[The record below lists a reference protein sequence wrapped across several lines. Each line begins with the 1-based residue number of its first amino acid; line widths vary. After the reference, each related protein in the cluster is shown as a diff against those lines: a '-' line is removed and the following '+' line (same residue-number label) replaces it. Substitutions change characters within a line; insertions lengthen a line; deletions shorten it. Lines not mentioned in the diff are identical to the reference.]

1 MSPPIAA
8 AFDQARSRPRALP
21 IRISYGRPGAHTP
34 PGNRPAHNRGR
45 VGQWDRETPVAR
57 LERDAKRA
65 ALLASPL
72 FDAMQPAELDAILKF
87 ALERQLRRGQMI
99 FQRGDNGSSL
109 MAVLRGRVRIS
120 TVSGEGKEV
129 TLNVINPGE
138 IFGEI
143 ALLDGQPRSADA
155 TAIEDTL
162 LLVVERRHFLPFLR
176 QNEDLFL
183 RLLSVLCTR
192 LRRTSTAL
200 EEIALFDLPVR
211 LARVLL
217 KLADDYGRPGSAGTR
232 IDLKLSQRDLS
243 NLVAS
248 SRESVNKQ
256 LRVWRETSVV
266 DLEDGFIVLRQP
278 VELKRLTDVR

>member
-1 MSPPIAA
+1 M
-8 AFDQARSRPRALP
+8 
-21 IRISYGRPGAHTP
+21 
-34 PGNRPAHNRGR
+34 
-45 VGQWDRETPVAR
+45 AR
-57 LERDAKRA
+57 LERSVKRA

-72 FDAMQPAELDAILKF
+72 FAAMQPEELDEILKF
-87 ALERQLRRGQMI
+87 ALDRRVRRGQTI
-99 FQRGDNGSSL
+99 FQRGDEGSSL

-120 TVSGEGKEV
+120 SVSGDGKEL

-155 TAIEDTL
+155 VAIEDSV
-162 LLVVERRHFLPFLR
+162 LLVVDRRYFLPFLR
-176 QNEDLFL
+176 HKEDLCL
-183 RLLSVLCTR
+183 RLLAVLCSR

-217 KLADDYGRPGSAGTR
+217 KLAEDYGRPGSTGTR

-243 NLVAS
+243 NLVAA
-248 SRESVNKQ
+248 SRESVNK
-256 LRVWRETSVV
+256 LWRTWRENGTVE
-266 DLEDGFIVLRQP
+266 LEDGFIVLRRP
-278 VELKRLTDVR
+278 VGLRALIAGK

>member
-1 MSPPIAA
+1 
-8 AFDQARSRPRALP
+8 
-21 IRISYGRPGAHTP
+21 
-34 PGNRPAHNRGR
+34 
-45 VGQWDRETPVAR
+45 VAR
-57 LERDAKRA
+57 LERSAKRD
-65 ALLASPL
+65 ALLGSPL
-72 FDAMQPAELDAILKF
+72 FAAMQPAEIDDILKF
-87 ALERQLRRGQMI
+87 ATERRVRRGQTI
-99 FQRGDNGSSL
+99 FQRGDTGSSL

-120 TVSGEGKEV
+120 SVSGDGKEV

-176 QNEDLFL
+176 QNEDLYT
-183 RLLSVLCTR
+183 RLLAMLCMR
-192 LRRTSTAL
+192 LRRTSLAL
-200 EEIALFDLPVR
+200 EDVALFDLPVR

-217 KLADDYGRPGSAGTR
+217 KLGEDYGRPNGSGTR

-248 SRESVNKQ
+248 SRESVNKL
-256 LRVWRETSVV
+256 LRTWREAGTV
-266 DLEDGFIVLRQP
+266 DFEEGFIVL
-278 VELKRLTDVR
+278 VRPASLQRMIEAK

>member
-1 MSPPIAA
+1 M
-8 AFDQARSRPRALP
+8 
-21 IRISYGRPGAHTP
+21 
-34 PGNRPAHNRGR
+34 
-45 VGQWDRETPVAR
+45 AR
-57 LERDAKRA
+57 LERNAKRA
-65 ALLASPL
+65 ALVGSPL
-72 FDAMQPAELDAILKF
+72 FAAMRPEELDEILRF
-87 ALERQLRRGQMI
+87 SSERRVRRGQTI

-109 MAVLRGRVRIS
+109 MAVLRGRIRIS
-120 TVSGEGKEV
+120 SVSGDGKEV

-143 ALLDGQPRSADA
+143 ALLDGEPRSADA

-176 QNEDLFL
+176 QNEDLFP
-183 RLLSVLCTR
+183 RLLAVLCSR

-217 KLADDYGRPGSAGTR
+217 KLADDYGRPNSAGTR
-232 IDLKLSQRDLS
+232 IDLKLSQRELS

-256 LRVWRETSVV
+256 LRAWRENGTL
-266 DLEDGFIVLRQP
+266 DLEAGFIVLRRP
-278 VELKRLTDVR
+278 AELRDLTEVR

>member
-1 MSPPIAA
+1 
-8 AFDQARSRPRALP
+8 
-21 IRISYGRPGAHTP
+21 
-34 PGNRPAHNRGR
+34 
-45 VGQWDRETPVAR
+45 VAR
-57 LERDAKRA
+57 LERDTKRA
-65 ALLASPL
+65 ALLVSPL
-72 FDAMQPAELDAILKF
+72 FQAMQPAELDEILKF
-87 ALERQLRRGQMI
+87 ASERRVRRGQTI
-99 FQRGDNGSSL
+99 FQRGDEGSSL

-120 TVSGEGKEV
+120 SFSGDGKEV

-143 ALLDGQPRSADA
+143 ALLDGELRSADA
-155 TAIEDTL
+155 TAIEDTV
-162 LLVVERRHFLPFLR
+162 LLVVERRHFVPFLR

-183 RLLSVLCTR
+183 RLLAVLCSR

-200 EEIALFDLPVR
+200 EEIALFDLPIR

-217 KLADDYGRPGSAGTR
+217 KLGQDYGRPNTLGTR

-256 LRVWRETSVV
+256 LRMWRESGVV
-266 DLEDGFIVLRQP
+266 DMDDGFLVLRRP
-278 VELKRLTDVR
+278 AELKRLTDVR

>member
-1 MSPPIAA
+1 
-8 AFDQARSRPRALP
+8 
-21 IRISYGRPGAHTP
+21 
-34 PGNRPAHNRGR
+34 
-45 VGQWDRETPVAR
+45 
-57 LERDAKRA
+57 
-65 ALLASPL
+65 
-72 FDAMQPAELDAILKF
+72 MQPAELDEILKF
-87 ALERQLRRGQMI
+87 ASERRVRRGQMI

-120 TVSGEGKEV
+120 SVSGEGKEV

-143 ALLDGQPRSADA
+143 ALLDGEPRSADA
-155 TAIEDTL
+155 NAIEDTTL
-162 LLVVERRHFLPFLR
+162 LIVERRHFLPFLR
-176 QNEDLFL
+176 QSEGLFL
-183 RLLSVLCTR
+183 RLLAVLCSR

-217 KLADDYGRPGSAGTR
+217 KLAEDYGRTNSGGTR

-256 LRVWRETSVV
+256 LRTWRDSGAV
-266 DLEDGFIVLRQP
+266 DMEDGFIVLRRP
-278 VELKRLTDVR
+278 AELQRLTDVK